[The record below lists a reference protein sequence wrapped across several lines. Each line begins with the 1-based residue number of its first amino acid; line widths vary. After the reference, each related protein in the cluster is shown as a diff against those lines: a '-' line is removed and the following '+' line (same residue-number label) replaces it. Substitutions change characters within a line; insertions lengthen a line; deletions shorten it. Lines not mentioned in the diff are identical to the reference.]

1 MSDIAERTDSIAVD
15 LMRKLGFEP
24 DPWQIEVLDGGHKRL
39 LLNCCRQAGKST
51 VVAVLSLVE
60 AFLWQNAVILLLSR
74 SHRQSQ
80 ELFGII
86 ADLYKRLG
94 ERDKVRLTRHELEL
108 AHHSRIISLPCQAD
122 TIRGY
127 SRVHM
132 LVIDEAARVPDD
144 LYRSVRPMLA
154 VSDGRLICLSTPHGK
169 RGFFHEAWSQGGSD
183 WRRIE
188 VPANRI
194 ARITPE
200 FLEEERRAYGPSYYR
215 QEYCCSFESVE
226 GLVYPDFARCVVN
239 ELPAHSALTTPYSLL
254 PTRHSLRK
262 VGGIDF
268 GFRNPFA
275 AVWGVLD
282 RDDVLWITGEHY
294 VRDKPLSHHVRYLPR
309 DVTWYAD
316 PSEPGTISELRCA
329 GFTVHK
335 ADNAQNPGLSAV
347 HSRIEAGTLKILG
360 SACPNLV
367 SESELY
373 QYEEGAGKPAKEYDH
388 ALDALRY
395 LILKLD
401 ARRLARK
408 QWLRQRENEGERHG
422 EMADEANTS
431 AKVGT
436 PWLSVRNEELW
447 RRIFPG

>member
-1 MSDIAERTDSIAVD
+1 
-15 LMRKLGFEP
+15 
-24 DPWQIEVLDGGHKRL
+24 
-39 LLNCCRQAGKST
+39 
-51 VVAVLSLVE
+51 
-60 AFLWQNAVILLLSR
+60 
-74 SHRQSQ
+74 
-80 ELFGII
+80 
-86 ADLYKRLG
+86 
-94 ERDKVRLTRHELEL
+94 
-108 AHHSRIISLPCQAD
+108 
-122 TIRGY
+122 
-127 SRVHM
+127 
-132 LVIDEAARVPDD
+132 
-144 LYRSVRPMLA
+144 
-154 VSDGRLICLSTPHGK
+154 
-169 RGFFHEAWSQGGSD
+169 
-183 WRRIE
+183 
-188 VPANRI
+188 VPAGRI

-226 GLVYPDFARCVVN
+226 GLVYPDFARCVVT
-239 ELPAHSALTTPYSLL
+239 ELSAISNQQSAVKTDDLALSTQHSALKI
-254 PTRHSLRK
+254 RHSLRR

-282 RDDVLWITGEHY
+282 KDDVLWITGEHY
-294 VRDKPLSHHVRYLPR
+294 VRDKPLSHHVRYLPQG
-309 DVTWYAD
+309 VTWYAD
-316 PSEPGTISELRCA
+316 PSEPGTIAELRCA

-335 ADNAQNPGLSAV
+335 ADNAQNPGISAV

-408 QWLRQRENEGERHG
+408 QWSRHG
-422 EMADEANTS
+422 ENGAESRRATAEGAATA
-431 AKVGT
+431 AKRGT
-436 PWLSVRNEELW
+436 PWLSVGNEELW
-447 RRIFPG
+447 RRIFPGD